1 MKLSEFLAI
10 GVVSTASSAWAG
22 GGVPAG
28 WMVVA
33 DSEAQFSGVQGQD
46 GWRYRFDRG
55 VGTTVQ
61 DMPYSFQAD
70 AFGSKQFVWC
80 AAPAFGNL
88 GTFCGIGATYAG
100 ANTGGACSAP
110 QSGLQRSIRTWT
122 PNISTRLLLQLSGQG
137 LPCCEQYNARI
148 ELGVNGSV
156 AFQQVFGGT
165 SPVSVSFS
173 ASFDAVSEVQLMVDP
188 NDGSCHGD
196 NTNLKLRIFTPDC
209 NANLIPD
216 AVEIANGSADDHNHD
231 GVPDSCQCAGDVV
244 GNGVVDGADLAAVL
258 TVWGTDGAIYPRADT
273 NADGLVDGTDLAVVL
288 GSWGPCP

>member
-1 MKLSEFLAI
+1 MNLSRIAAI
-10 GVVSTASSAWAG
+10 GAVSVASSAWAG
-22 GGVPAG
+22 TKVPPG

-70 AFGSKQFVWC
+70 AFGSQQFVWC

-165 SPVSVSFS
+165 SPVSVSFA

-209 NANLIPD
+209 NANLVPD
-216 AVEIANGSADDHNHD
+216 AIEIANGSVYDRNHD
-231 GVPDSCQCAGDVV
+231 GVPDSCQCIADVV
-244 GNGVVDGADLAAVL
+244 ENGVVDGADLAAVL
-258 TVWGTDGAIYPRADT
+258 AVWGTDGGIYPRADT
-273 NADGLVDGTDLAVVL
+273 NVDGIVDGSDLAVVL
-288 GSWGPCP
+288 SSWGGCP